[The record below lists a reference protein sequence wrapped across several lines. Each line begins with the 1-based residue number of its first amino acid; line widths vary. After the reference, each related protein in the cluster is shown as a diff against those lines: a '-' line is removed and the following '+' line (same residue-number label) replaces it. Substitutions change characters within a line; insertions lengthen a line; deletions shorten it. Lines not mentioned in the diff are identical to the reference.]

1 MVNEMIMAS
10 TANEKNTATIPSLN
24 VGLSIETS
32 INELFKIMMKR
43 LIAYLISELDR
54 QAIEYLEIW
63 KCSER
68 WNMTRQEQLVQF
80 D

>member
-43 LIAYLISELDR
+43 KTYSLLD
-54 QAIEYLEIW
+54 IG
-63 KCSER
+63 
-68 WNMTRQEQLVQF
+68 T
-80 D
+80 